1 MKVLIDIQPCQ
12 NKNREIGRY
21 SLSLVTALLSANKK
35 HEFHLLMNGA
45 FRKSVPELR
54 HRFSK
59 WIPLANTHVFFPIG
73 DVNESEPRNTW
84 RNQASAEI
92 RHTLIRSVGLDCVF
106 VLSLFEGYSDNTVVS
121 IQKEQST
128 PVVCMLYDLILSPKT
143 EMRLKSSLL
152 TSFYNRKV
160 EQLAR
165 ADGLL
170 GISNHV
176 VDQAVEHLGFDR
188 KKTAVIG
195 AGCELSM
202 TEPADALD
210 AAVLNR
216 LGISRKYVLCAP
228 GRHDAGRQMGRLFLA
243 WARLPKHLR
252 EEHHL
257 IVEFGTDD
265 QEKIRR
271 LARKAGL
278 ESRDYGLTG
287 DLDDRDIIYLYRA
300 STLIVFLDAE
310 QGFILQVL
318 QAMACG
324 ASFISPSSMGL
335 ERMRINESALFNPKD
350 TDRIAELLR
359 RCLEDKEFR
368 GSLKSGIRKHE
379 TDLAWEN
386 AAAASLEFFN
396 TMERRLIPKAE
407 DQQKA
412 HGIDLDTEVEC
423 LSRIPRRFAGPNLG
437 DYAAM
442 AVSLASLLQRPGKPR
457 LYIDISMFAALDV
470 RTGIHRVVRAMLTYL
485 PNHVKE
491 KYEAVPVYGDDS
503 GKFKRASRWLA
514 EQTEY
519 NCFERSGSD
528 DVLDAREGDILLGLD
543 LSVRLYPLY
552 APEIA
557 RLRTIG
563 VRVYFVVYDLIPLSH
578 PDYFENDLVK
588 EFNIWIHS
596 ITPNTDGFFC
606 ISKAVSQELINWITV
621 NYPECKQ
628 SLRIEW
634 FHLGA
639 DIASSRSSHGIPFE
653 ASEVLRTLTSNPS
666 FLMVGTLE
674 PRKGH
679 TFVLDEFESLWRHGN
694 EVNLVFV
701 GRLGWKM
708 EDLARRLLEHPE
720 RNKRLFWLEG
730 ISDDYL
736 DRVYSVSTALI
747 SASSAEGFGLPLI
760 EAAQKGLRVIAND
773 IPVFRE
779 VGGDGAIYFDGNR
792 SGSLFQVVRRM
803 LQIDPKVGKPAKI
816 SWLTWEESA
825 RELSSLLLS

>member
-12 NKNREIGRY
+12 NKSREIGRY

-59 WIPLANTHVFFPIG
+59 WIPLENTHVFFPIG
-73 DVNESEPRNTW
+73 DVNESGPRNTW

-92 RHTLIRSVGLDCVF
+92 RQALIRSIGPDCVF
-106 VLSLFEGYSDNTVVS
+106 VLSLFEGYTDNTVVS
-121 IQKEQST
+121 IQKEQSA
-128 PVVCMLYDLILSPKT
+128 PVVCMLYDLTLS
-143 EMRLKSSLL
+143 LKDSHFAN
-152 TSFYNRKV
+152 FYDRKV
-160 EQLAR
+160 QQLVY

-170 GISNHV
+170 GISTHV

-202 TEPADALD
+202 TEPPDALD
-210 AAVLNR
+210 DAVLNR

-228 GRHDAGRQMGRLFLA
+228 GRYDAGRQMGRLFLA

-300 STLIVFLDAE
+300 STLIVFLQVE
-310 QGFILQVL
+310 QGFILPVL
-318 QAMACG
+318 EAMACG

-368 GSLKSGIRKHE
+368 GSLKSGTRKHE
-379 TDLAWEN
+379 TDLTWEN
-386 AAAASLEFFN
+386 AAAASLEFFD
-396 TMERRLIPKAE
+396 TMEKRLIPKAE

-412 HGIDLDTEVEC
+412 HSIDLDTEVEC
-423 LSRIPRRFAGPNLG
+423 LSRIPRRFAGSNLG

-470 RTGIHRVVRAMLTYL
+470 RTGIHRVVRAMLYYL

-543 LSVRLYPLY
+543 LSVRLYPLF
-552 APEIA
+552 ASEIA

-563 VRVYFVVYDLIPLSH
+563 VRVYFIVYDLIPLSH

-747 SASSAEGFGLPLI
+747 AASLAEGFGLPLI
-760 EAAQKGLRVIAND
+760 EAAQKGLRVIARD

-792 SGSLFQVVRRM
+792 PGSLFEVVKSL
-803 LQIDPKVGKPAKI
+803 LQNGPRVGKPAKI
-816 SWLTWEESA
+816 SWLTWEKSA
-825 RELSSLLLS
+825 RELASLLLS